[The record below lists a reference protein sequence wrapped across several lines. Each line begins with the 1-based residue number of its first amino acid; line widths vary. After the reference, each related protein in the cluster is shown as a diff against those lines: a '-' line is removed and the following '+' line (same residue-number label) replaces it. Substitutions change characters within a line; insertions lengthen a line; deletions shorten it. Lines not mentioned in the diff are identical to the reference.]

1 MTDVFAPGTGPAIL
15 AQVGV
20 GVWIAVGA
28 GVLLVLWAVGAY
40 NRLIRR
46 KNTVDESWADIETE
60 LKRRYNLIPNLVET
74 VKGYASHEK
83 ETLENVI
90 QARNTAASPHAS
102 PEDQAR
108 DDNLLSGA
116 LRQLF
121 ALSEA
126 YPDLKANENFIQLQQ
141 ELSVTEDRIQ
151 RSRRFYN
158 SNVRDLNN
166 LIEVFPSNMIAGMF
180 GFDKREFFEI
190 EDEAQREVPKVS
202 FSD

>member
-1 MTDVFAPGTGPAIL
+1 MSEIL
-15 AQVGV
+15 VLAADANLGLWIPIGV
-20 GVWIAVGA
+20 GV
-28 GVLLVLWAVGAY
+28 LLLLWAVGAY
-40 NRLIRR
+40 NRLVRR

-60 LKRRYNLIPNLVET
+60 LKRRYDLIPNLVET

-83 ETLENVI
+83 GTLEAVI
-90 QARNTAASPHAS
+90 KARNAAAAPHAS
-102 PEDQAR
+102 PAAQAR
-108 DDNLLSGA
+108 DDNVLSGA

-126 YPDLKANENFIQLQQ
+126 YPDLKANQGFVQLQQ

-166 LIEVFPSNMIAGMF
+166 AIESFPSNVIAGMF

-190 EDEAQREVPKVS
+190 EDPAQRETPKVS
-202 FSD
+202 F